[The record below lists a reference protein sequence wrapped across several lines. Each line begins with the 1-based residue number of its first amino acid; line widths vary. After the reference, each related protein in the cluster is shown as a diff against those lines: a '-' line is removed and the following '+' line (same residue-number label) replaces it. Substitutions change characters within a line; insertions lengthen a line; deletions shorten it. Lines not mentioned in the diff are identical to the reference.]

1 MMHRMKTVCKGL
13 KSTWTNDGTKKP
25 ASVESRQDQARG
37 NVNKGSAD
45 GRWPG
50 KKEEKKDKT
59 CMIHQV
65 KRMCEGLAS
74 TWKNNAVKLGGD
86 RELRGK
92 GEKKAMKMIVECV

>member
-25 ASVESRQDQARG
+25 ASVESRQDQARK

-50 KKEEKKDKT
+50 KKKDKT
-59 CMIHQV
+59 CMIHHR
-65 KRMCEGLAS
+65 KRMCEALAS
-74 TWKNNAVKLGGD
+74 TWKNNVLRLVGD

-92 GEKKAMKMIVECV
+92 GEKKTMKMIVECV